1 MHQFFQMGGQ
11 PPQQEHINMTPNLR
25 NNLTV
30 MEICNNWEYV
40 RELFFKM
47 MEGELKEV
55 DQLETLWISYINS
68 QNLDMRNYK
77 TPEEFEEKH
86 LMALAE

>member
-1 MHQFFQMGGQ
+1 
-11 PPQQEHINMTPNLR
+11 
-25 NNLTV
+25 